1 MMFRNHSDKPRRE
14 FERMYTQHRGRLF
27 AYFVYRTGDR
37 ALAEDLVGDVFERAF
52 RARASFDARRGTEL
66 SWLYTIAINRLRDH
80 HRRAQFERAAL
91 EEIAAERSPLAE
103 TPLDCIPDRDRVMR
117 ALQTLNPREREAIA
131 LRYGADLTA
140 KQISRATGLTVT
152 TVEGRLFRA
161 LRRLASLLEAD
172 ATVATDSLGPPAP
185 RRASETDE
193 QLAATSTS
201 RRLVPNDAADR

>member
-1 MMFRNHSDKPRRE
+1 
-14 FERMYTQHRGRLF
+14 MYAQHRGRLF
-27 AYFVYRTGDR
+27 AYLVYRTGDR

-52 RARASFDARRGTEL
+52 RARESFDPRRGTEL

-80 HRRAQFERAAL
+80 HRRSQFERAAL
-91 EEIAAERSPLAE
+91 EQVATERSPLAE
-103 TPLDCIPDRDRVMR
+103 TPLDSIPDRDRVMR
-117 ALQTLNPREREAIA
+117 ALQALNPREREVIA

-172 ATVATDSLGPPAP
+172 ATIASASLGPPLA
-185 RRASETDE
+185 RRASDAGA
-193 QLAATSTS
+193 QLAATSTP
-201 RRLVPNDAADR
+201 RRLPANEGGDG